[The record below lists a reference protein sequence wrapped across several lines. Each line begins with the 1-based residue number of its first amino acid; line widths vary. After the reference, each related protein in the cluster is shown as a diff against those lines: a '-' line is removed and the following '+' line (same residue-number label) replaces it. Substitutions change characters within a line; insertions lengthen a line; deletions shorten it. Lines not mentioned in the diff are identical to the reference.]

1 MEADGAL
8 DLGALHEELQAALAA
23 DEKHAREN
31 SAKFRAVRQ
40 RVASYEE
47 FRDIVLASHLKPLE
61 KKDKM
66 GNKRNVLW
74 NPCAGH
80 TKGQQAGDMEIPQ
93 ELDQLPGTSAEFY
106 RDWRR
111 YLKSRKEKYQL
122 LLKLEGKA
130 LGRIFQADLGF
141 GLLGEFLAVLAE
153 NICHK
158 DRDAVLQILQSLS
171 GTKRFGLNVD
181 LLSESEKESTRDLFR
196 KLQSMSRD
204 YWTLATLVAQPAAK
218 QRGNPPHRH
227 QLAKRSRGKD
237 NDGADEML
245 PSQLKEQKQQGH
257 AEAEWK
263 RALRLGFG
271 IRYCVRQLRITQI
284 LLEHCCTFPCTWE
297 PPRAIVL
304 PNKS

>member
-8 DLGALHEELQAALAA
+8 DLGALHRELRAALAA
-23 DEKHAREN
+23 DEKHAREDE
-31 SAKFRAVRQ
+31 AKFRAVRQ
-40 RVASYEE
+40 RVGSYEE

-80 TKGQQAGDMEIPQ
+80 TKGQQVGDVEIPQ

-111 YLKSRKEKYQL
+111 CLKSGKEKYQL

-153 NICHK
+153 NICHE

-181 LLSESEKESTRDLFR
+181 LLSDSEKESTRDLFR

-204 YWTLATLVAQPAAK
+204 YWTPGHFSGPDSCKAEREAHLTDTSL
-218 QRGNPPHRH
+218 
-227 QLAKRSRGKD
+227 
-237 NDGADEML
+237 
-245 PSQLKEQKQQGH
+245 QK
-257 AEAEWK
+257 EAEE
-263 RALRLGFG
+263 
-271 IRYCVRQLRITQI
+271 RIMMELMKCYQ
-284 LLEHCCTFPCTWE
+284 
-297 PPRAIVL
+297 V
-304 PNKS
+304 S